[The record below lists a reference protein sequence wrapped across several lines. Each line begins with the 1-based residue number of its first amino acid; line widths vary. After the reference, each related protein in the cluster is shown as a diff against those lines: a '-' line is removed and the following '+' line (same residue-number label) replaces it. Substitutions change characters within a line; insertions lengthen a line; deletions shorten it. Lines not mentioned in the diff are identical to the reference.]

1 MSSQGLALF
10 FAALHQI
17 VFCPA
22 LQVEAEARRLT
33 RMLPSIL
40 SALDI
45 ELTPCQAKADAALRG
60 SQNIFLTGGAGSG
73 KSFLIRHFLRTQN
86 TREFPVLAST
96 GAAAVLIGGRTF
108 HSFFGLGILEGGV
121 EATIEKAAKN
131 RQVVRRLKKIK
142 GFIVDEVSMLSGPTL
157 RAAEVLARRVRESDL
172 PWGGLRVIA
181 VGDFAQLP
189 PVERSS
195 GPRRGWA
202 FLDPV
207 WTFSGFETQF
217 LRTQTRCRDEE
228 YMRMLTDVR
237 EGRVTPL
244 VRDYLNSKTGA
255 VSDDFEGTRL
265 FPRRDE
271 TERFNLSKLDALSGP
286 PMRFETIY
294 TGDAKAIESLKRY
307 SPLPDA
313 LFLKKGALIMLRQN
327 DPQGRWVNGTTGHL
341 TAIKTTELRIEL
353 LNGRMIEIE
362 PSSFSLLDA
371 EGNVTAAA
379 MNFPVSLAWASTIHK
394 SQGATLDKMMVNLSN
409 LWEPGQAYVALSRL
423 QQGADLTVEKWDA
436 RSIRVDPDV
445 VNFYRTRAAAEAVRA
460 NAAVP
465 EVETNAGTMAGP
477 GGQTELDV

>member
-1 MSSQGLALF
+1 
-10 FAALHQI
+10 
-17 VFCPA
+17 
-22 LQVEAEARRLT
+22 
-33 RMLPSIL
+33 MLPSIL
-40 SALDI
+40 SSLNI

-86 TREFPVLAST
+86 LREFPVLAST

-121 EATIEKAAKN
+121 EATVEKAAKN

-157 RAAEVLARRVRESDL
+157 RAAEVIARRVRDSDL

-189 PVERSS
+189 PIERGGGQKRS
-195 GPRRGWA
+195 WA
-202 FLDPV
+202 FLDSV

-228 YMRMLTDVR
+228 YIRVLNDVR

-244 VRDYLNSKTGA
+244 VRDYLNSKMGPVA
-255 VSDDFEGTRL
+255 DDFEGTRL

-271 TERFNLSKLDALSGP
+271 TERFNLSKLDALGGQAI
-286 PMRFETIY
+286 RFETVY
-294 TGDAKAIESLKRY
+294 TGDARMIESLKKY

-313 LFLKKGALIMLRQN
+313 LFLKEKALVMLRQN
-327 DPQGRWVNGTTGHL
+327 DPQGRWVNGTTGHI
-341 TAIKTTELRIEL
+341 TSIKKTELKIEL

-362 PSSFSLLDA
+362 PASFSLLDA
-371 EGNVTAAA
+371 EGNVNASA

-423 QQGADLTVEKWDA
+423 QQGADLSVEKWDA
-436 RSIRVDPDV
+436 RSIRVDNDV
-445 VNFYRTRAAAEAVRA
+445 VNFYRTRAAAEEARI
-460 NAAVP
+460 AAGDP
-465 EVETNAGTMAGP
+465 EVEAGPGTMAGQ
-477 GGQTELDV
+477 GGQMDFDV